1 MKVGGEE
8 YPVIWPGKNNVG
20 RKGSNLWACTP
31 LHPHCRCSW
40 TRYYPEMK
48 ELLGLGKSMDSPE
61 APFRIEME
69 KDTLSNKNYRKVVH
83 TSTHA
88 QLVLMSLKPGE
99 QIGKEVHNDLDQFI
113 RVEGGKG
120 IAQIGTTRYELED
133 GVAIIVPAGAY
144 HNIIASDDGL
154 KLYTVYTS
162 PTHKD
167 GLVEKTKGE
176 E

>member
-1 MKVGGEE
+1 MRNSVSARLGWLPNQIVFKGKGTGGR
-8 YPVIWPGKNNVG
+8 ILKKSS
-20 RKGSNLWACTP
+20 KGP
-31 LHPHCRCSW
+31 
-40 TRYYPEMK
+40 K
-48 ELLGLGKSMDSPE
+48 GV
-61 APFRIEME
+61 PFRIAME

-83 TSTHA
+83 TGTHA

-162 PTHKD
+162 PHHED
-167 GLVEKTKGE
+167 GLVEETKGGE
-176 E
+176 